1 MVGGSRS
8 RLVQPPGQIAE
19 ATPLEALAL
28 REMPTCLHFRRDH
41 FAVPHWEPG
50 AWRLDVDGRRLTL
63 ADLHRLPK
71 RTQPVVLQCA
81 GDRRSEYAPPT
92 RGVPWSLGA
101 VSEATWSGAAL
112 RDVLALVGTRRAA
125 YVVLEGAD
133 GGRVE
138 GAAAPI
144 RFARALPADKALHPD
159 TLLAWEMN
167 GEPLPVEH
175 GAPLRAVVPG
185 WYATDSVKWLER
197 ISLLDE
203 PFDGH
208 FEVSDYRL
216 QTEEGQHGVRL
227 TRLPVTSLVT
237 SVTDGDILRAG
248 STILQGV
255 AWGGDHGIAR
265 VELDVDGAGWRSAE
279 LEAPASPYS
288 RTFWQLPWSA
298 EPGVHT
304 LHVRA
309 TDGAG
314 AQQPDTPVW
323 NVRGFANASVHR
335 VTVAVRG

>member
-1 MVGGSRS
+1 M
-8 RLVQPPGQIAE
+8 QPPGQIAE
-19 ATPLEALAL
+19 ATPLRALAL
-28 REMPTCLHFRRDH
+28 REMPTSLHFRRDH
-41 FAVPHWEPG
+41 FAVPRREPG
-50 AWRLDVDGRRLTL
+50 AWTLDVDGRRLSL
-63 ADLHRLPK
+63 ADLRRLPK

-81 GDRRSEYAPPT
+81 GDRRSEYQPPT

-112 RDVLALVGTRRAA
+112 RDVLAFAGTRRAP

-133 GGRVE
+133 GGCVE
-138 GAAAPI
+138 GGQGQVH
-144 RFARALPADKALHPD
+144 FARALRADKALHQD

-167 GEPLPVEH
+167 GQPLPVEH

-216 QTEEGQHGVRL
+216 QTEEGQRGVRL
-227 TRLPVTSLVT
+227 TRLPVTSLLT
-237 SVTDGDILRAG
+237 SLADGDILQAG
-248 STILQGV
+248 STCLQGV
-255 AWGGDHGIAR
+255 AWGGDHGVAR
-265 VELDVDGAGWRSAE
+265 VDVDIDREGWRSAE
-279 LEAPASPYS
+279 LEAPSSQYS

-298 EPGVHT
+298 KPGVHT
-304 LHVRA
+304 LRVRA

-314 AQQPDTPVW
+314 SQQPDTPVW